1 MEWEMR
7 KIVLIVLATASLGL
21 AGCQTVQQ
29 QRAAQGAVIGGAT
42 GAVIGGVAG
51 GSGSAALA
59 GGAVGAAAGA
69 MIGAATAPQGPCY
82 VRTSSGKLRR
92 VACR

>member
-1 MEWEMR
+1 MR
-7 KIVLIVLATASLGL
+7 KILIIAIAAAGLAL

-29 QRAAQGAVIGGAT
+29 DRALQGAVIGGAT

-51 GSGSAALA
+51 RTGGAALA
-59 GGAVGAAAGA
+59 GGVIGAAAGGL
-69 MIGAATAPQGPCY
+69 IGAATAPRGPCY

>member
-1 MEWEMR
+1 MR
-7 KIVLIVLATASLGL
+7 KILILATAGLMLGL
-21 AGCQTVQQ
+21 GGCQTVQQ

-59 GGAVGAAAGA
+59 GGAIGAAAGA
-69 MIGAATAPQGPCY
+69 VIGAATTPSGPCY

-92 VACR
+92 VSC